1 MKQISIQ
8 SVGRSI
14 PINFYEPKIPEE
26 VLRLAQEWSKK
37 RENYK
42 NPSFIENKLKVLLLY
57 KRRIFNNLYVYEKN
71 NFNCASPS

>member
-1 MKQISIQ
+1 MKKSFAESMAKRVQNWMKQISIQ

-42 NPSFIENKLKVLLLY
+42 NSHTL
-57 KRRIFNNLYVYEKN
+57 
-71 NFNCASPS
+71 